1 MKEKIDLIK
10 FITENEFISSPTVLK
25 KFEHKVDVLLM
36 NYKIEIIEESKIDS
50 FIKEI
55 TYNSGKY
62 PKMSTND
69 VLKMLRFIRTQINS
83 VGYEYVNEI
92 EPI

>member
-1 MKEKIDLIK
+1 MKEKDDLMK
-10 FITENEFISSPTVLK
+10 FITENEFISSPIVLK
-25 KFEHKVDVLLM
+25 KFEHKVDVLIL
-36 NYKIEIIEESKIDS
+36 NYKMHIREESKIDS
-50 FIKEI
+50 FIKDI
-55 TYNSGKY
+55 SDNSEKY
-62 PKMSTND
+62 PKMNTND